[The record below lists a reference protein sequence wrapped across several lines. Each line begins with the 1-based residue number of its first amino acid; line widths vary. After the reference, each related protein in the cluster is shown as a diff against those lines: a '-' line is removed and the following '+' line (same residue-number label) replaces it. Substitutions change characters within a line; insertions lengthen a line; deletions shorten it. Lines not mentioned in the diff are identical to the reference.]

1 MCSRSTSP
9 TKRDTLRLRCAAC
22 TRVHAAVSLSRV
34 MVTFFTGWLARDVR
48 GRTYYT
54 DFVYLGLERPEVR
67 GDRHHVLDA
76 ELRDHRFH
84 QLGQGAGAVA
94 VLHVVQL
101 ADDVDRRAPGDAR
114 HLAQALERRA
124 VADGAGNGLP
134 PASAPHP
141 RPAFRE
147 AARPHVV

>member
-1 MCSRSTSP
+1 MCSRSPSA

-101 ADDVDRRAPGDAR
+101 ADDVDRRAPG
-114 HLAQALERRA
+114 
-124 VADGAGNGLP
+124 GAPP
-134 PASAPHP
+134 PAPAPLRLAPRECSANSFAHSS
-141 RPAFRE
+141 
-147 AARPHVV
+147 

>member
-9 TKRDTLRLRCAAC
+9 TKRDTLRLRRAAC

-34 MVTFFTGWLARDVR
+34 MVTFFIRWLARDTR

-54 DFVYLGLERPEVR
+54 GFVYLCVLGLERPQVG

-76 ELRDHRFH
+76 ELRDHGFH

-101 ADDVDRRAPGDAR
+101 ANDVDRRAPGDLR
-114 HLAQALERRA
+114 PLAQSLERPA
-124 VADGAGNGLP
+124 GADGAGSGL
-134 PASAPHP
+134 
-141 RPAFRE
+141 RR
-147 AARPHVV
+147 AAR

>member
-101 ADDVDRRAPGDAR
+101 ADDVDRRAPRDAR
-114 HLAQALERRA
+114 HPPPAPERCAL
-124 VADGAGNGLP
+124 GGCAGNGLP
-134 PASAPHP
+134 LAPRPHP
-141 RPAFRE
+141 RPALPE
-147 AARPHVV
+147 AAHPA